1 MRVCKCFSWRR
12 KNPFLQRRL
21 DCWLLSDSYQEE
33 VECIDITPSL
43 DSDHSAIVLHFTS
56 VEEKKHGPSYWKFN
70 VSFLRNS
77 VFCKLIAESV
87 PLWREELKEVTDK
100 RVLWDII
107 KYRIRQVP
115 IKYSKGKAN
124 ARRQKLKVIEDLLKQ
139 CEEDC
144 SVSPS
149 TENMEK
155 MENILNEHEL
165 FYEH

>member
-1 MRVCKCFSWRR
+1 MRVCKCFSWRQ
-12 KNPFLQRRL
+12 KNPFLQWRL

-87 PLWREELKEVTDK
+87 PLWREELKKVTDK